1 MRKREGQYERFLE
14 ELEKDLYRDAV
25 YREKS
30 EVGSMTDGEEP
41 PAVPLEELL
50 PDLRLEESS
59 RVWIW

>member
-25 YREKS
+25 YWEKS

-41 PAVPLEELL
+41 PSVPLEELL
-50 PDLRLEESS
+50 ADLRLEESS
-59 RVWIW
+59 RV

>member
-41 PAVPLEELL
+41 ASVPLEELL
-50 PDLRLEESS
+50 ADLRLEESS
-59 RVWIW
+59 RV